1 MIFSISSRSNNPPMD
16 LKITLDGTEIERV
29 QNYKFLGMNIHENLN
44 WKGHMLDILTIIQR
58 NLAIVRKTARFL
70 NRNSLIQ
77 LYHSL
82 ILSHIRRG
90 IIVWHHGNVA
100 LKKKIQAC
108 ANKFLRLIFFLKPRE
123 SVRDIMKENNF
134 HSVNQIYT
142 IELAKVMQKHTLGCL
157 PEPFSPIFKDQTR
170 QTRINS
176 RSAVNVIPASTR
188 FTKCDQ
194 AIRCTGPKAWN
205 CLPRNLKLDTEN
217 KPLRLGIFIPK
228 LKQYALTSIDFI

>member
-1 MIFSISSRSNNPPMD
+1 M
-16 LKITLDGTEIERV
+16 LDGTEIERV

-90 IIVWHHGNVA
+90 IIVWYHGNVA

-123 SVRDIMKENNF
+123 SVRDIMKENKF
-134 HSVNQIYT
+134 HSVHQIYK
-142 IELAKVMQKHTLGCL
+142 IELAKVMHKHALGCL
-157 PEPFSPIFKDQTR
+157 PEPFLSIFKDQTR
-170 QTRINS
+170 QTHINS
-176 RSAVNVIPASTR
+176 RSAVSVIPASTR

-194 AIRCTGPKAWN
+194 EIRCTGPKTWN
-205 CLPRNLKLDTEN
+205 SLPRNLKYDM
-217 KPLRLGIFIPK
+217 
-228 LKQYALTSIDFI
+228 